1 MTGHP
6 SNIIMLTADAFGV
19 LPPVSKLTPDQA
31 MYHFLS
37 GYTAKLAGTEK
48 GLGNEPQATFSA
60 CFGAP
65 FLALHPSV
73 YAEMLGRKI
82 AEHDV
87 NCWLVNTGWSGGP
100 FGVGERMKISYTRA
114 MVHAALDGR
123 LAEVETRPDPVFGV
137 HVPVSC
143 PGVPDEV
150 LNPRNTWADKDAY
163 DRAAQ
168 DLAERFRTN
177 FAQYDEYVTEAVRA
191 AGPGGG

>member
-1 MTGHP
+1 
-6 SNIIMLTADAFGV
+6 
-19 LPPVSKLTPDQA
+19 
-31 MYHFLS
+31 
-37 GYTAKLAGTEK
+37 
-48 GLGNEPQATFSA
+48 
-60 CFGAP
+60 
-65 FLALHPSV
+65 
-73 YAEMLGRKI
+73 
-82 AEHDV
+82 
-87 NCWLVNTGWSGGP
+87 
-100 FGVGERMKISYTRA
+100 MKIGYTRA

-143 PGVPDEV
+143 PGVPDDV

-191 AGPGGG
+191 AGPGGD